1 MEIVNPVI
9 EKYSAEMTSP
19 LDVVLRELEDFTI
32 KSHKHAHMLSGPVQ
46 GKFLEMV
53 SCMINPL
60 KILEIGTFTGFSA
73 LCLLKGLKPE
83 GKLHTIEL
91 REEDAKIAKE
101 FFKKAGAEESIVMH
115 IGEAKEIIPT
125 IEETWDSIFIDADKV
140 GYIDYYELTLPRLKP
155 GGWIIADNV
164 FFHGQIFQENL
175 SGKNAKAIFA
185 FNKHVEAD
193 QRVEQV
199 MLSIRDGLM
208 LIRKK

>member
-125 IEETWDSIFIDADKV
+125 IEETWDLIFIDADKV